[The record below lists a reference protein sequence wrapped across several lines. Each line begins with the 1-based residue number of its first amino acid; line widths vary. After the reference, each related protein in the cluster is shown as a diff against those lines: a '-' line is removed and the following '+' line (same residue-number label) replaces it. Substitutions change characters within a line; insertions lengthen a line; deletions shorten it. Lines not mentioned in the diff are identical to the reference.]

1 MSSDGIGYRNTGAT
15 SEIFIHGVEI
25 SPLLVATMKRLPQ
38 RTIESTLPT
47 LGTVCPGITLQTPFG
62 PSNTAVPLVTSRS
75 VRPGML
81 VGLVSGVGESFV
93 ELRSSPALTPVRC
106 TPVECLPGTVPTEA
120 VDAEDRVKLCS
131 VAASASRST

>member
-47 LGTVCPGITLQTPFG
+47 LGTVCPGITLQMPFG

-75 VRPGML
+75 VQPGMV
-81 VGLVSGVGESFV
+81 VGLVSGVGGSFV
-93 ELRSSPALTPVRC
+93 RLRSSPALTSVRC
-106 TPVECLPGTVPTEA
+106 TSVECLLGAVRGEA
-120 VDAEDRVKLCS
+120 VDVE
-131 VAASASRST
+131 